1 MVMIETED
9 NEGRLRKRSVKDIH
23 ADLHAA
29 LEAAGLWGH
38 LDYFEIAIAKKK
50 TENFLFPNFDWLS
63 CSPVTSG
70 GGGHCIHIG
79 TVTKGRYSLI
89 FVGKTSEGFAAACEV
104 SNMCA
109 KELRA

>member
-1 MVMIETED
+1 MIPIEIED
-9 NEGRLRKRSVKDIH
+9 TDGRLKKRPVKDIY

-29 LEAAGLWGH
+29 LADVGLWDS

-63 CSPVTSG
+63 CSPVTGG

-79 TVTKGRYSLI
+79 TVSKGRYSLI
-89 FVGKTSEGFAAACEV
+89 FVGKTSEGFAAACEI